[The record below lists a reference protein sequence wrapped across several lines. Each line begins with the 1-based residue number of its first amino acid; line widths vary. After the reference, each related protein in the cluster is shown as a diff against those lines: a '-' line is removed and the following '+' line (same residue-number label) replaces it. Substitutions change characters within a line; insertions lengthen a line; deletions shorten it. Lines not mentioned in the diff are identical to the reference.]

1 MSADALRVAVVGA
14 GYWGPNLIRN
24 FNEAPGSEVV
34 AVADLSADR
43 LAPIHKRYPSIAVT
57 TDHAALLAD
66 PAIDAVAIATP
77 ITTHRP
83 LCEEALAAGKHV
95 LVEKPLAGTV
105 ADAEAIVRAAERAGR
120 TLMVGHTF
128 VYNPAVTAVRRAI
141 ERGELGT
148 IQYIDSQ
155 RVNLGLHQFDFNV
168 LWDLGPHD
176 VSITLYWLG
185 EEPTWVQA
193 TGGCFIQPDI
203 EDVVWLTMGFPSG
216 AIAHA
221 HLSWLA
227 PGKIRT
233 MTVIGAQKMA
243 VYDDVTSV
251 EKVKIFDHGV
261 DRLEP
266 DELRRAYRAGDIHS
280 PRVPLTEALQV
291 EVRHFLD
298 SIRAGT
304 RPISDGEAGLRVV
317 RVLEAASASL
327 RRGGERIAYRGEPAL
342 AGIGGGRAYAATTRG
357 SARAEPPPTL

>member
-1 MSADALRVAVVGA
+1 MSADALRVAVIGA

-43 LAPIHKRYPSIAVT
+43 LAPIRKRYPTIRTT
-57 TDHAALLAD
+57 TDHNEVLAD
-66 PAIDAVAIATP
+66 RAVDAVAIATP
-77 ITTHRP
+77 IKTHRR
-83 LCEEALAAGKHV
+83 LCEEAFAAGKHV
-95 LVEKPLAGTV
+95 LVEKPLAGSV

-128 VYNPAVTAVRRAI
+128 VYNPAVTSVRALI
-141 ERGELGT
+141 ERGELGK

-176 VSITLYWLG
+176 VSITLYWLD
-185 EEPTWVQA
+185 EEPTWVQVI
-193 TGGCFIQPDI
+193 GGCFIQSDI

-227 PGKIRT
+227 PGKIRA
-233 MTVIGAQKMA
+233 MTVIGAKKMA
-243 VYDDVTSV
+243 VYDDVTAV
-251 EKVKIFDHGV
+251 EKVKVFDHGV

-280 PRVPLTEALQV
+280 PRVPVTEALQI
-291 EVRHFLD
+291 EARHFID
-298 SIRAGT
+298 AIRSGK

-317 RVLEAASASL
+317 RVLEAGSQSL
-327 RRGGERIAYRGEPAL
+327 RLGGVRVAYK
-342 AGIGGGRAYAATTRG
+342 
-357 SARAEPPPTL
+357 AEPETVATPAK